1 MTDPIDDLNQALA
14 EPSVITLSGL
24 TLHLKLLT
32 IIQLPAAREL
42 AAQLFS
48 DPALSFTA
56 SGFILEIEQQHIT
69 LMTDLIAL
77 MVDVN
82 KEQLALP
89 VADFL
94 ELFNKVIAFNDDFFL
109 AVIGRSMLTKQ
120 KALTAGQTSF
130 SDSEATDIK
139 DPSA

>member
-1 MTDPIDDLNQALA
+1 MTDPTDDLNQALA
-14 EPSVITLSGL
+14 EPGVITLSGL

-32 IIQLPAAREL
+32 IVQLPAAREL
-42 AAQLFS
+42 AEQLFS

-56 SGFILEIEQQHIT
+56 SGFILDIEDRHIA
-69 LMTDLIAL
+69 LMTDLIVL
-77 MVDVN
+77 MVDVP
-82 KEQLALP
+82 KEKLALP
-89 VADFL
+89 IADFL

-120 KALTAGQTSF
+120 KAATDGQTSS
-130 SDSEATDIK
+130 SDSEAMDIK